1 MKKLTGIDI
10 YKLLPKTNC
19 GDCHFPT
26 CMAFAMQV
34 AAKKVAL
41 EQCPHVSAEAKAALG
56 EAQAPPMRTIRI
68 GAGEREFVV
77 GGETV
82 LFRHDEKFYHPTGI
96 AIRVPDN
103 LGDEEL
109 AARVEK
115 IDKLRFIRVG
125 QEIGVD
131 LVAVEHRAGAGDG
144 SRYADVVERVK
155 GRTKLPLVLLC
166 PDPQALAP
174 ALESAA
180 AGRPLVWAATPENWE
195 EMSAL
200 AAKYKIPLAIRAL
213 TLEGLAELVE
223 RVKGK
228 GVEDLVL
235 DPGGKDLLDNL
246 TKLVLIRRLALE
258 KTFRPLGYPT
268 LVFAG
273 SSSPAEEAAEATAY
287 ICKYGSIVVLDGA
300 ESWQLLPLLTVRQN
314 IYTDPQVPNAI
325 EAKLYEVGSPT
336 PESPVLVTTNFAL
349 TYFTVEGEVEN
360 SKVPAYIAVV
370 NTEGLGVLNAYA
382 DDKFTAERIIK
393 AVKEYGVMERVRHK
407 RLVIPGLVAVL
418 RMEIQE
424 ETGWEVIVGPEDA
437 AGIPSFLRNEWS
449 PN

>member
-1 MKKLTGIDI
+1 VKKLTGIDI

-41 EQCPHVSAEAKAALG
+41 EQCPHASAEAKAALG
-56 EAQAPPMRTIRI
+56 EAQAPPMRTVRI
-68 GAGEREFVV
+68 GTGEREFVV

-82 LFRHDEKFYHPTGI
+82 LFRHEERFYHPTGI

-103 LGDEEL
+103 LGEQEL
-109 AARVEK
+109 AERVER
-115 IDKLRFIRVG
+115 INQLRFVRVG

-131 LVAVEHRAGAGDG
+131 LVAVEHRGDG
-144 SRYADVVERVK
+144 NSSRYAGVVERVR

-166 PDPQALAP
+166 PDPKVLAP
-174 ALESAA
+174 ALEST
-180 AGRPLVWAATPENWE
+180 AGSRPLVWAATPENWE
-195 EMSAL
+195 EMSSL
-200 AAKYKIPLAIRAL
+200 AARYKVPLAVRAP
-213 TLEGLAELVE
+213 TLEGLVELVE

-228 GVEDLVL
+228 GAEELVL
-235 DPGGKDLLDNL
+235 DPGGKGLLENL
-246 TKLVLIRRLALE
+246 TKLILIRRLALE

-268 LVFAG
+268 LVFAE
-273 SSSPAEEAAEATAY
+273 SNSPMEEAAEATAY
-287 ICKYGSIVVLDGA
+287 ICKYGGIVVIEGV
-300 ESWQLLPLLTVRQN
+300 ESWEILPLLTVRQN

-325 EAKLYEVGSPT
+325 EAKLYEVGAPNE
-336 PESPVLVTTNFAL
+336 ESPVLVTTNFAL

-393 AVKEYGVMERVRHK
+393 AVKDYGVMERVRHK
-407 RLVIPGLVAVL
+407 KLIIPGLVAVL
-418 RMEIQE
+418 KMEIQE

-437 AGIPSFLRNEWS
+437 AGIPAFLRNEWS